1 MFAPLRI
8 WRRWQRKINLNQK
21 RYALV
26 SAIAASGLPALV
38 MSKGHKIQDIEEF
51 PFVVSD
57 KIQEFNKTKEAA
69 KFLRKTKAWADI
81 ERVYKSMSL
90 RAGKGKMRNRRYVQR
105 LGPVLIY
112 SKDSGCTRAFRNIPG
127 KFILLINSYEGSNLK
142 THVFNYFFLN

>member
-1 MFAPLRI
+1 MFAPIRI

-26 SAIAASGLPALV
+26 SAIAASGVSALV
-38 MSKGHKIQDIEEF
+38 MSKGHRIQNIEEF

-57 KIQEFNKTKEAA
+57 KIQEFVKTKEAA

-112 SKDSGCTRAFRNIPG
+112 SKDLGCTRAFRNIPG
-127 KFILLINSYEGSNLK
+127 KFKN
-142 THVFNYFFLN
+142 